1 MNIVKQTAGLAAALV
16 VVSVLSGVG
25 IARATDLIISGSTML
40 FPLDQVWANAYMKSH
55 PGVHVSVAS
64 TGSGFGIYNAANGNI
79 TIGATDAY
87 LSKDLLK
94 RYGSLV
100 SIPVAFDD
108 TQVIYNIP
116 GIKKFRLIRMDGP
129 TLSRIYMGKIKFWD
143 DKAIREI
150 NPDVRFPHQR
160 IKVIHRADAS
170 GTTFVFTDY
179 LSQTSKEW
187 YGAIG
192 RDRSPSWPV
201 GSGYNG
207 SDAVVAAVKATPG
220 AIGYVGLVWINK
232 YHLSSM
238 ALKNLDGYYV
248 VGSVKT
254 IQNAGKAALH
264 DPSFPDDFNRTIVW
278 NLHGKEIYPDANFEF
293 WMVSTDLP
301 GSTMLEVRKMII
313 WALTKGQKERYTV
326 KTGFAPLPFAPLK
339 PRLNKILNRILPG
352 NTLKIESGG

>member
-1 MNIVKQTAGLAAALV
+1 MKFFKRSAGLVAVLA

-25 IARATDLIISGSTML
+25 KALATDLAISGSTML
-40 FPLDQVWANAYMKSH
+40 FPLEQVWADAYMKSH

-64 TGSGFGIYNAANGNI
+64 TGSGFGISNAANGNI
-79 TIGATDAY
+79 TIGASDSY
-87 LSKDLLK
+87 LTKGLGK
-94 RYGSLV
+94 RYGNLV

-108 TQVIYNIP
+108 SQVIYNLP
-116 GIKKFRLIRMDGP
+116 GIKKSQIIKMDGP
-129 TLSRIYMGKIKFWD
+129 TLARIFMGKIRFWN
-143 DKAIREI
+143 DKAIRAI
-150 NPDVRFPHQR
+150 NPGVKFPHQR
-160 IKVIHRADAS
+160 IEVIHRADAS

-187 YGAIG
+187 YENIS
-192 RDRSPSWPV
+192 RDLSPSWPV

-207 SDAVVAAVKATPG
+207 SDAVVAAVLTTPG
-220 AIGYVGLVWINK
+220 AIGYAGLGWINE

-238 ALKNLDGYYV
+238 ALKNRDGYYV

-254 IQNAGKAALH
+254 INNAGVAALH

-278 NLHGKEIYPDANFEF
+278 NLHGKDVYPDANFEF

-301 GSTMLEVRKMII
+301 HSTMMEVKNMII
-313 WALTKGQKERYTV
+313 WALTKGQYPQYTV

-339 PRLNKILNRILPG
+339 PRLNKILNRLLPG
-352 NTLKIESGG
+352 NTFKIETGG